1 LLIGFPVS
9 NEYLSDLI
17 IANIYKKIDLL
28 SNPKFYLNYINL
40 WLYGLN
46 QLAQVQLDNKVITG
60 INIGV
65 AEDGTLLLKD
75 SEGYIHG
82 INYGS
87 LNYIPDL

>member
-1 LLIGFPVS
+1 
-9 NEYLSDLI
+9 
-17 IANIYKKIDLL
+17 
-28 SNPKFYLNYINL
+28 
-40 WLYGLN
+40 LN
-46 QLAQVQLDNKVITG
+46 QLAQVQLDNKIVTG

-75 SEGYIHG
+75 REGDIHK